1 MLGVFFC
8 FVIAEKIKTGP
19 ECYSDFFFVYFF
31 FRNLRLLCQISLH
44 LGGGYLVG
52 KISQTLIYAFFLFSV
67 VVFCEESSALIRSE
81 QVISS
86 QRERH
91 EKAVLGLQM
100 LAADGS
106 VAGYCT
112 SVLIRPDVILTAAHC
127 FDSSLLAGVTTARVQ
142 PSTNLSTASAESPEA
157 RMLVKQVVHPQY
169 DSRATTVA
177 GVRKSQHD
185 HDLALGFLDHPMD
198 HGIMPQPLV
207 DADVKLVSGQRVLV
221 YGFGKSVDYN
231 KPADSEVALWF
242 LTLQRGVLTL
252 SNDMINNRITT
263 KPSSLSAVCQGDSG
277 GPGFFLPAKPN
288 PVATVVTINSAS
300 SGTMH
305 AVLKQRLCNGRS
317 VMQPVAPSRAW
328 IDRVLRENAR

>member
-1 MLGVFFC
+1 M
-8 FVIAEKIKTGP
+8 
-19 ECYSDFFFVYFF
+19 
-31 FRNLRLLCQISLH
+31 
-44 LGGGYLVG
+44 G
-52 KISQTLIYAFFLFSV
+52 KISQTLVCAFFLFSV
-67 VVFCEESSALIRSE
+67 VLVCEKSFALIRSE

-86 QRERH
+86 QRESH

-142 PSTNLSTASAESPEA
+142 PSTNLSTAAQNPEA
-157 RMLVKQVVHPQY
+157 RMLVKQFIHPEY
-169 DSRATTVA
+169 DSRATTVG
-177 GVRKSQHD
+177 GVRQSQHD

-198 HGIMPQPLV
+198 PGIVPQPLV

-242 LTLQRGVLTL
+242 LTLQRGILTM

-263 KPSSLSAVCQGDSG
+263 KPSSLSAICQGDSG

-305 AVLKQRLCNGRS
+305 AVLKRRLCNGRS

-328 IDRVLRENAR
+328 IDRVLIENGR